1 VTNSLGE
8 EVKMIEEGFKESGEY
23 SVVFNSEDL
32 PSGIYIYSLITK
44 NGIQSNKMLLLR

>member
-1 VTNSLGE
+1 MANSLGE

-32 PSGIYIYSLITK
+32 PSGIYICSLITHR
-44 NGIQSNKMLLLR
+44 GITSNKMLLLK